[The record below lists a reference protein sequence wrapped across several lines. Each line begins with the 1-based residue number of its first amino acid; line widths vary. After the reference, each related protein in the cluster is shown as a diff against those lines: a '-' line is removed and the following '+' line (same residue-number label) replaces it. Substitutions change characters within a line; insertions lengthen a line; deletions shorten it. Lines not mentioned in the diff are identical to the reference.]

1 MRVKVTRKLKIAM
14 LEAFRTGYLDLW
26 KCPQIL
32 KQIQGYSLFEELLK
46 ESGMIDETGNEN
58 ARTEGQ
64 EQ

>member
-1 MRVKVTRKLKIAM
+1 MRVKVTRELKIAM

>member
-1 MRVKVTRKLKIAM
+1 MRVKVTRELKIAM

-32 KQIQGYSLFEELLK
+32 KQIQGVNIFEELLI
-46 ESGMIDETGNEN
+46 ESGLIDDTGNEN

>member
-1 MRVKVTRKLKIAM
+1 MRVKVTRELKIAM

-32 KQIQGYSLFEELLK
+32 KQIHGYSLFEELLK

>member
-1 MRVKVTRKLKIAM
+1 MRVKVTRELKIAM

-26 KCPQIL
+26 QCPEIL
-32 KQIQGYSLFEELLK
+32 KQIQGFNLFEALLI
-46 ESGMIDETGNEN
+46 ESGLLDDTESEN

>member
-1 MRVKVTRKLKIAM
+1 M

-32 KQIQGYSLFEELLK
+32 KQIQGVNIFEELLI
-46 ESGMIDETGNEN
+46 ESGLIDDTGNEN

>member
-1 MRVKVTRKLKIAM
+1 MRVKVTRELKIAM
-14 LEAFRTGYLDLW
+14 LEAFRAGYLDLW

>member
-1 MRVKVTRKLKIAM
+1 MRVKVTRELKIAM

-46 ESGMIDETGNEN
+46 ESGMIDETENEN

>member
-1 MRVKVTRKLKIAM
+1 M

-46 ESGMIDETGNEN
+46 ESGMIDETGTKTPVQRGNN
-58 ARTEGQ
+58 KFTNN
-64 EQ
+64 